1 MSDFPPN
8 PTESTAAT
16 AATKRNKSDAD
27 TFSGPLAPV
36 QLRIPADLISSL
48 RLLSIQSGRSMSEL
62 AIECFTTEAIIA
74 KTWITSRRSA
84 G

>member
-1 MSDFPPN
+1 MSDFPPT

-48 RLLSIQSGRSMSEL
+48 RLLSYQSGRSMSEL
-62 AIECFTTEAIIA
+62 AIECLTTEAIIA